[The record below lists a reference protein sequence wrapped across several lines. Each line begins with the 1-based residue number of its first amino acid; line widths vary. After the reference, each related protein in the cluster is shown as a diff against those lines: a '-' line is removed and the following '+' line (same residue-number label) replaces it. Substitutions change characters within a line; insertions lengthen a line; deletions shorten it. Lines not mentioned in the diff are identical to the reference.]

1 MRASGA
7 ALFPV
12 GLLGLLAALT
22 FWLEQATQ
30 EQPGRDGRSR
40 HDPDFIVER
49 FHVRR
54 FDTEGMLQHS
64 LVAQKMLHYPD
75 DDSTEV
81 LAPRLTY
88 HRTPPTVVTSD
99 TAWLSA
105 DGKQVRLD
113 GDVRVVREALG
124 SRPATTIATSVLHI
138 VPDDETARTDAP
150 VTITQGRSIIDGTG
164 LEADNKTQTAVLL
177 GRIRGIIDRGS
188 SAVPANTTHERIQ
201 NEIKTP
207 AVSPA
212 VKPAKPA
219 KPAAGV
225 RGKGGQ
231 GKARQP
237 RSRQNH
243 RR

>member
-30 EQPGRDGRSR
+30 EQPSRDGRSR
-40 HDPDFIVER
+40 HDPDFVVER

-54 FDTEGMLQHS
+54 FDTEGTLQHS

-81 LAPRLTY
+81 VAPRLTY

-138 VPDDETARTDAP
+138 VPDDETARSDAP
-150 VTITQGRSIIDGTG
+150 VTITQGRSIIAGTG
-164 LEADNKTQTAVLL
+164 LEADNKIQTAVLL
-177 GRIRGIIDRGS
+177 GRVRGTIDRS
-188 SAVPANTTHERIQ
+188 SAVPATTLHERIP
-201 NEIKTP
+201 NETKNP
-207 AVSPA
+207 SPA
-212 VKPAKPA
+212 VKPAKPV
-219 KPAAGV
+219 KPSAGV
-225 RGKGGQ
+225 RGKGGP